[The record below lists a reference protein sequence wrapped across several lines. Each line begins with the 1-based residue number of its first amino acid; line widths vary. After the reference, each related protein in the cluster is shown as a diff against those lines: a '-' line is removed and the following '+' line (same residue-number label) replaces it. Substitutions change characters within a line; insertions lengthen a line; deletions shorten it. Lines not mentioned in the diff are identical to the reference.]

1 MTKFVRS
8 IALAAAI
15 AALVCASGMSVA
27 PAQDKKTKDT
37 VKTDD
42 TKKTTTKKDDV
53 TGTVELNKD
62 ARGMYRFKI
71 VGEDGKA
78 LAMTTK
84 GYEKKE
90 DALKAIEMVKSI
102 LSKAKVTEVKDA
114 DNDEKDAK
122 KDTKKKEPEKK

>member
-122 KDTKKKEPEKK
+122 K

>member
-15 AALVCASGMSVA
+15 AGLVSAGGMSVA
-27 PAQDKKTKDT
+27 PAQDKKAKDT
-37 VKTDD
+37 KTDD
-42 TKKTTTKKDDV
+42 TKKATTKKMDV
-53 TGTVELNKD
+53 VGTVEVYKD
-62 ARGMYRFKI
+62 KAGDFRFKI

-90 DALKAIEMVKSI
+90 DAIKALDMVKAILNS
-102 LSKAKVTEVKDA
+102 AKVTELKE
-114 DNDEKDAK
+114 EKDK
-122 KDTKKKEPEKK
+122 K